1 MKEKNPRY
9 VQVMKYAMQ
18 MELDG
23 HNFFKEKA
31 KNFQSPL
38 TRELF
43 ERFAEVEMDH
53 YDYIKRHLERYLE
66 TEDFKLD
73 EEFLRREE
81 TSIFEARKKSEH
93 IDTTLI
99 ESDIPDITILRMA
112 YLIEK
117 DFADFYRES
126 AEKAEDEEIKKLF
139 TTLANWEDV
148 HEEIFKSEYKRKTEE
163 YMNLPW
169 GG

>member
-1 MKEKNPRY
+1 MSPKNPRY
-9 VQVMKYAMQ
+9 VRIMKYAMQ

-23 HNFFKEKA
+23 HNFYKEKSGEF
-31 KNFQSPL
+31 KNPI

-53 YDYIKRHLERYLE
+53 YDYIKRQLERYLE
-66 TEDFKLD
+66 TDEFILD
-73 EEFLRREE
+73 EELLNREE
-81 TSIFEARKKSEH
+81 ASIFEIRKKSEH

-99 ESDIPDITILRMA
+99 ESDVPDLTALRMA

-117 DFADFYRES
+117 DFAEFYRHSSES
-126 AEKAEDEEIKKLF
+126 VEDLEIKKLLE
-139 TTLANWEDV
+139 TLAKWEDA
-148 HEEIFKSEYKRKTEE
+148 HEEIFKSEYERKREE
-163 YMNLPW
+163 YINLPW